1 LTADAAPPNAAP
13 GPVGASLSRCPRC
26 GSNFHC
32 GIDDPAPCA
41 CTTMRIGGETLRAL
55 RAQYD
60 GCLCIACLQAL
71 PSAPASRAAP

>member
-1 LTADAAPPNAAP
+1 VAPPNATPRSA
-13 GPVGASLSRCPRC
+13 GASLSRCPRC
-26 GSNFHC
+26 GGEFHC

-41 CTTMRIGGETLRAL
+41 CTTMRLSGETLRAL

-71 PSAPASRAAP
+71 SSAPAPRAAP